1 MHKTPISFKPE
12 DHPAMDKT
20 ELCTPF
26 EHRVYQQLLGI
37 ALWVVLCGRYDI
49 SYAVNVL
56 SAFSAA
62 PRKGHLARACHLV
75 GYLRKFP
82 ERWIGID
89 SGDPGKVPGEVAEPY
104 LNQAELKDLYSD
116 VVEDIDPKGPEPKGK
131 EIKTTCFFD
140 AAMGN
145 EATKGRGHTGIML
158 FVGRTPISCV
168 SKRQGTAEASSY
180 GCEFIAAW
188 QSVEEV
194 VALRGALRS
203 LGVPVLSPTKWYGDN
218 LGMLQYSSL
227 PESTLK
233 KRHVCIAY
241 HMCREQVAAGV
252 LLPIKV
258 GTGDNLADTGTKAL
272 ATDALG
278 HHNKVIFAKPFQT
291 EVEVAMRRLG
301 VWYSPYQTQ
310 G

>member
-1 MHKTPISFKPE
+1 MQLTEVKRGGKLVTPIEQIRMHKTPISFKPE

-62 PRKGHLARACHLV
+62 PRKGHLARAYHLV

-82 ERWIGID
+82 ERWMGID
-89 SGDPGKVPGEVAEPY
+89 SGDPGKVPGEVAEHY
-104 LNQAELKDLYSD
+104 LNQAELKDLYPD
-116 VVEDIDPKGPEPKGK
+116 VVEDIDPKAPEPMGK

-158 FVGRTPISCV
+158 FVV
-168 SKRQGTAEASSY
+168 
-180 GCEFIAAW
+180 
-188 QSVEEV
+188 
-194 VALRGALRS
+194 
-203 LGVPVLSPTKWYGDN
+203 
-218 LGMLQYSSL
+218 
-227 PESTLK
+227 
-233 KRHVCIAY
+233 
-241 HMCREQVAAGV
+241 
-252 LLPIKV
+252 
-258 GTGDNLADTGTKAL
+258 
-272 ATDALG
+272 
-278 HHNKVIFAKPFQT
+278 
-291 EVEVAMRRLG
+291 
-301 VWYSPYQTQ
+301 
-310 G
+310 